1 MWVHSFGKRG
11 GNDATSFSYKE
22 RTEFCLK
29 VQNRFAESLARH
41 IICLGGLS
49 ERLVLIHSLKGSQ
62 IMDVHVSPVTPS
74 PAVVS
79 HELGELYIGGE
90 KTAFLCVCKAIRR

>member
-22 RTEFCLK
+22 RAEFCLK

-41 IICLGGLS
+41 VICLGGLS
-49 ERLVLIHSLKGSQ
+49 ERLVLIYSLKGSQ

-79 HELGELYIGGE
+79 HELRELYIGE
-90 KTAFLCVCKAIRR
+90 MSTSPCMCKAIRR

>member
-22 RTEFCLK
+22 RTELCLIK
-29 VQNRFAESLARH
+29 VQNCFAESLARH

-49 ERLVLIHSLKGSQ
+49 ERLVLIYSLKGSQ
-62 IMDVHVSPVTPS
+62 IMDVHVSPVMPS

-79 HELGELYIGGE
+79 HELRELYIGE
-90 KTAFLCVCKAIRR
+90 KNASLCVCKAIRR

>member
-1 MWVHSFGKRG
+1 MWVHSYGKRR
-11 GNDATSFSYKE
+11 GNDTTSFSYKE

-41 IICLGGLS
+41 VICLGGLS
-49 ERLVLIHSLKGSQ
+49 ERLVLIHSLEGSQ

-74 PAVVS
+74 LAVVS
-79 HELGELYIGGE
+79 HELRELYIGE
-90 KTAFLCVCKAIRR
+90 MNASLCMCKAIRR